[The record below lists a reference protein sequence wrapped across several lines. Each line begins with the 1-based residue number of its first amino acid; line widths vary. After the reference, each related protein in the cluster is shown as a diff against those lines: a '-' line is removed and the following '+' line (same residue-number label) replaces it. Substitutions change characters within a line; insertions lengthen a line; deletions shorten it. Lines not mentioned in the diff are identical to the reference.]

1 MKIELIVKISEICDW
16 TCSFCSSSAIADSKR
31 DVLDIEYIKKF
42 LKRFPETNTI
52 IINGGEP
59 LMVKPEYY
67 WELIEHLDTIDS
79 SATLSFTSNLWNFY
93 NNPDKWVEL
102 FKHKRVGVT
111 TSFNYGN
118 TRTIAPD
125 VPYTVEMFWKV
136 SDLFLKRVGY
146 RPDFISVITEENYS
160 NCIDNVFL
168 AWKMGVEC
176 KLNYSM
182 ASGRQ
187 SKPLILGKI
196 YEVYLEII
204 RLGLHTHEYNT
215 KQLMVRLSTGNTT
228 CPQNRKCDS
237 NIRAFNPA
245 GGDEYYSCG
254 SIADDRDGHA
264 INFDNEMSGELETPL
279 STDANLVSLKVD
291 CLSCPL
297 FKICNGCY
305 KTIKDMKE
313 FNMVEEHCAIMKSLE
328 HEILNV
334 NATIY

>member
-1 MKIELIVKISEICDW
+1 
-16 TCSFCSSSAIADSKR
+16 
-31 DVLDIEYIKKF
+31 
-42 LKRFPETNTI
+42 
-52 IINGGEP
+52 
-59 LMVKPEYY
+59 MVKPEYY
-67 WELIEHLDTIDS
+67 WELLEHLDEIKS
-79 SATLSFTSNLWNFY
+79 PATVSFTSNLWNFY
-93 NNPDKWVEL
+93 NNPDKWVDL

-118 TRTIAPD
+118 TRTIAVG
-125 VPYTVEMFWKV
+125 VPYTEKMFWKV
-136 SDLFLKRVGY
+136 SDLFLKLVGY
-146 RPDFISVITEENYS
+146 RPDFISVINDENY
-160 NCIDNVFL
+160 NGCIDNVFL

-204 RLGLHTHEYNT
+204 KLGLVEHEYNS
-215 KQLMVRLSTGNTT
+215 KQLMKRLTTGNTT

-254 SIADDRDGHA
+254 SIADDREGHK
-264 INFDNEMSGELETPL
+264 INFENEMSGAMETPL
-279 STDANLVSLKVD
+279 SSDAELVSLKVD
-291 CLSCPL
+291 CLSCSL

-305 KTIKDMKE
+305 KTIKDMKH
-313 FNMVEEHCAIMKSLE
+313 FGLVEEHCGIMKNIE
-328 HEILNV
+328 TDILNL
-334 NATIY
+334 NATID